1 MYNSLSYMTV
11 NIYKNVLFSMEMIIW
26 CSTKHL
32 FFERI
37 CFMGQIVQFL
47 MGAVWCSLRWGWKIF
62 PIILKTIFFVTIF
75 NSGSSND
82 HSCSF
87 QINSQIRIFY
97 SSSFSRPLGDSAKWQ
112 IKCHSNVWSQIPP
125 SSEFVMKHSKNETF
139 WLKEPFF

>member
-62 PIILKTIFFVTIF
+62 PIILKTIFLVTVF
-75 NSGSSND
+75 NFWLIQW
-82 HSCSF
+82 SF
-87 QINSQIRIFY
+87 LTHFKSIQSDPDFLLVK
-97 SSSFSRPLGDSAKWQ
+97 FSRPLVGDSTKWQ
-112 IKCHSNVWSQIPP
+112 IKCHSNFRSQIPP

-139 WLKEPFF
+139 G